1 MFSSRKRAW
10 SIAIAAATL
19 LGIVGCPDPN
29 PMGAVEEKA
38 GAPSAAGAS
47 TAPPPAASDPGAT
60 RPDAARFKVTP
71 GEGVTVSGTFTY
83 PGTRK
88 GLMRIDL
95 LQIPEGTPPRL
106 VHTLELKTTGEWK
119 VAAPKGFGDLY
130 LMAFIDQNRDGPS
143 PDDPAAV
150 VKVTIAND
158 SIPNV
163 SLALSD
169 EPDLGPFAPGA
180 TPGAPTAEGEAP
192 AAAQTEGTPPS
203 GSAPSGGP
211 ADPPPP
217 AAGGPAPAGSP

>member
-1 MFSSRKRAW
+1 MFSSRKRAL
-10 SIAIAAATL
+10 SVVFAAVGSLGL
-19 LGIVGCPDPN
+19 LGCPDPN
-29 PMGAVEEKA
+29 PMGAAEGTTGGPPSA
-38 GAPSAAGAS
+38 GATSSPA
-47 TAPPPAASDPGAT
+47 PAASDPGAT
-60 RPDAARFKVTP
+60 RPDDARFKVNP
-71 GEGVTVSGTFTY
+71 GEGVTISGTFTY

-150 VKVTIAND
+150 AKVTIAND

-192 AAAQTEGTPPS
+192 AAAQTEGAAPGSPTPT
-203 GSAPSGGP
+203 GGP

-217 AAGGPAPAGSP
+217 APSGPAPAGAP